1 MSDFEKAFA
10 LVMRFEGGYSND
22 SRDPGGETKFGIS
35 KRAYPHLDIV
45 NLTEDQAKDIYHTD
59 YWQGIYGD
67 LLPYPIN
74 VLIFDAAVNHGKKRA
89 VRMLQEAL
97 KIKSDGL
104 IGEQTIKAV
113 KSASDEFCAVYLAKR
128 ARQYAKTR
136 NFAIYGDGWLKRL
149 FVLALHIGS
158 KS

>member
-1 MSDFEKAFA
+1 MSDFEKAFT

-22 SRDPGGETKFGIS
+22 SRDPGGETNFGIS
-35 KRAYPHLDIV
+35 KHAYPNLDIAG
-45 NLTEDQAKDIYHTD
+45 LTEDQAKDIYKSD
-59 YWQGIYGD
+59 YWQAISGD

-89 VRMLQEAL
+89 VTMLQDAL

-113 KSASDEFCAVYLAKR
+113 KSAPDEFCAVYLAKR

-136 NFAIYGDGWLKRL
+136 NFSIYGDGWLKRL
-149 FVLALHIGS
+149 FVLAMNT
-158 KS
+158 

>member
-22 SRDPGGETKFGIS
+22 SRDPGGETNFGIS
-35 KRAYPHLDIV
+35 KRAYPALDIA
-45 NLTEDQAKDIYHTD
+45 NLTKDEAKSIYFFD
-59 YWQGIYGD
+59 YWHAINCD

-74 VLIFDAAVNHGKKRA
+74 VLIFDAAVNHGKNRA

-113 KSASDEFCAVYLAKR
+113 RSASGEFCAVYLAKR
-128 ARQYAKTR
+128 AKQYAKTR

-149 FVLALHIGS
+149 FVLALHIA
-158 KS
+158 